1 MRECTENDTDLLTSA
16 VYSSNIRCTSYRAL
30 VCIPHRSFF
39 FVSTRF
45 RKVSIFIPALQAMS
59 RCGFP
64 KMDTKKAANLFQ
76 DLLLFG
82 AIAKE
87 PSNFYARTGCDFQSS
102 YSTSRFQKIADTH
115 TPIAYISL
123 NTMTMMLTI
132 VIPSEIRI
140 LAGVKLYNLSGCCV
154 S

>member
-1 MRECTENDTDLLTSA
+1 MHVLPGIGLHPAPFLFLCQ
-16 VYSSNIRCTSYRAL
+16 Y
-30 VCIPHRSFF
+30 
-39 FVSTRF
+39 
-45 RKVSIFIPALQAMS
+45 KVSIFIPALQAMS

-115 TPIAYISL
+115 TPIA
-123 NTMTMMLTI
+123 
-132 VIPSEIRI
+132 
-140 LAGVKLYNLSGCCV
+140 
-154 S
+154 

>member
-1 MRECTENDTDLLTSA
+1 
-16 VYSSNIRCTSYRAL
+16 
-30 VCIPHRSFF
+30 
-39 FVSTRF
+39 
-45 RKVSIFIPALQAMS
+45 MS

-64 KMDTKKAANLFQ
+64 KMDTKKAAILFQ

-87 PSNFYARTGCDFQSS
+87 PFNYYARIDLYFQPS
-102 YSTSRFQKIADTH
+102 YATSRFQKIADTH

-140 LAGVKLYNLSGCCV
+140 LAGLKPYSLSGCCV